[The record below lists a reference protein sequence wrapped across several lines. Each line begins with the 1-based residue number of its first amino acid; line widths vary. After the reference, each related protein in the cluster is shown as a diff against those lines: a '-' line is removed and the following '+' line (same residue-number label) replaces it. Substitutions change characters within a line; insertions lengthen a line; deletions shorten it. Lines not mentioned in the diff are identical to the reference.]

1 VYRELLWIWRDEAVS
16 MRWDEI
22 RELWCDRQGHL
33 RRFSKESSMKKDMTS
48 QQVETATLVRRVR
61 RTWLRQLLLILS
73 VIGPGLI
80 TANVDNDATGIT
92 GYSLAG
98 AQYGYGL
105 LWAVVLVTI
114 SLAVVQEMAARMG
127 VVTGK
132 GLADLIRERFGVR
145 ITFWSM
151 LLLLIANAATTV
163 AEFAGVAGAMDIFGV
178 SPFIAV
184 PVAAAVVW
192 FLVIRGSYKYVER
205 VLLALCLVYVSY
217 VASGF
222 LVHPDWAQVLHQTL
236 VPPIQFN
243 QGYLLTLVAVIGT
256 TIAPWMQFYQQSAIA
271 DKGIEVKHL
280 RYEQLDTYVGAFLT
294 DFVAFFIV
302 ICTGATLFVHHIQI
316 TEAKDAAIALEP
328 LVGGNGRIA
337 EILFGVGLL
346 NASVMAASVL
356 PLSTAYSIAE
366 AFGWERGVGRTFKE
380 APQFLT
386 LYTLIIVLG
395 AGITLFVP
403 ADRLVFVLNLPNV
416 VGGMLLPLILVL
428 MILLCNDRRLMGR
441 YVNGPI
447 YNYVAWITTVVMTV
461 LSALII
467 WSFIFPFP

>member
-1 VYRELLWIWRDEAVS
+1 MNKVAVT
-16 MRWDEI
+16 
-22 RELWCDRQGHL
+22 RQ
-33 RRFSKESSMKKDMTS
+33 RK
-48 QQVETATLVRRVR
+48 VRRV
-61 RTWLRQLLLILS
+61 WMRQLLILLS

-105 LWAVVLVTI
+105 LWAIVLVTF

-132 GLADLIRERFGVR
+132 GLADLIREKFGVR

-151 LLLLIANAATTV
+151 LLLLVANAATTV

-178 SPFIAV
+178 SPYIAV
-184 PVAAAVVW
+184 PVAAVVVW
-192 FLVIRGSYKYVER
+192 VLVVRGSYRYVER
-205 VLLALCLVYVSY
+205 ILLVLCLIYFSY
-217 VASGF
+217 VISGF
-222 LVHPDWAQVLHQTL
+222 LVHPNWGQVLHDTVFPQL
-236 VPPIQFN
+236 QLN

-271 DKGIEVKHL
+271 DKNIKISHL
-280 RYEQLDTYVGAFLT
+280 PYEQIDTYVGSFLT

-316 TEAKDAAIALEP
+316 NEAKDAALALAP
-328 LVGGNGRIA
+328 LVQGNGRIA
-337 EILFGVGLL
+337 EILFGIGLL
-346 NASVMAASVL
+346 NASLMAASVL

-366 AFGWERGVGRTFKE
+366 AFGWERGVGRSFRE

-386 LYTLIIVLG
+386 LYTFIIVVG

-403 ADRLVFVLNLPNV
+403 KDRLVFVLNLPNV

-441 YVNGPI
+441 FVNGRLK
-447 YNYVAWITTVVMTV
+447 NVVVWATTILMTI
-461 LSALII
+461 LTLLII
-467 WSFIFPFP
+467 LSTIFPGLFGG

>member
-1 VYRELLWIWRDEAVS
+1 MNKVLLT
-16 MRWDEI
+16 
-22 RELWCDRQGHL
+22 RQ
-33 RRFSKESSMKKDMTS
+33 RK
-48 QQVETATLVRRVR
+48 VRRV
-61 RTWLRQLLLILS
+61 WMRQLLILLS

-132 GLADLIRERFGVR
+132 GLADLIREKFGVR

-178 SPFIAV
+178 SPYIAV
-184 PVAAAVVW
+184 PVAAVVVW
-192 FLVIRGSYKYVER
+192 VLVVRGSYRYVER
-205 VLLALCLVYVSY
+205 ILLALCLIYFTYVI
-217 VASGF
+217 SGF
-222 LVHPDWAQVLHQTL
+222 LVHPNWGEVLHQTL
-236 VPPIQFN
+236 VPPIRLN

-271 DKGIEVKHL
+271 DKHIKIAHL
-280 RYEQLDTYVGAFLT
+280 RYEQIDTYVGTFLT

-316 TEAKDAAIALEP
+316 NEAKDAALALAP
-328 LVGGNGRIA
+328 LVRGNGQIA

-346 NASVMAASVL
+346 NASLMAASVL

-366 AFGWERGVGRTFKE
+366 AFGWERGVGRNFKE
-380 APQFLT
+380 APQFLA
-386 LYTLIIVLG
+386 LYTFIIAVG

-403 ADRLVFVLNLPNV
+403 KDRLVFVLNLPNV
-416 VGGMLLPLILVL
+416 VGGMLLPLILIL

-441 YVNGPI
+441 YVNGRANNI
-447 YNYVAWITTVVMTV
+447 VAWVTTIVMTV
-461 LSALII
+461 LTLLIVVTT
-467 WSFIFPFP
+467 IFPNLFSG

>member
-1 VYRELLWIWRDEAVS
+1 MNKTLVKREKSA
-16 MRWDEI
+16 
-22 RELWCDRQGHL
+22 RQ
-33 RRFSKESSMKKDMTS
+33 KK
-48 QQVETATLVRRVR
+48 VRRV
-61 RTWLRQLLLILS
+61 WVRQLLVLLS

-132 GLADLIRERFGVR
+132 GLADLIREKFGVR

-163 AEFAGVAGAMDIFGV
+163 AEFAGIAGAMNIFGV
-178 SPFIAV
+178 SQFIAI
-184 PVAAAVVW
+184 PVAAIIVW
-192 FLVIRGSYKYVER
+192 VLVIRGSYRYVER
-205 VLLALCLVYVSY
+205 ILLGLCAIYVTY
-217 VASGF
+217 VISGF
-222 LVHPDWAQVLHQTL
+222 LVHPDWGQVFHQTV
-236 VPPIQFN
+236 VPPIQLN

-271 DKGIEVKHL
+271 DKHIKIAHL
-280 RYEQLDTYVGAFLT
+280 NYERIDTYVGAFLT
-294 DFVAFFIV
+294 DFIAFFIV
-302 ICTGATLFVHHIQI
+302 VCTGATLFVHHIQI
-316 TEAKDAAIALEP
+316 TQAKDAALALAP
-328 LVGGNGRIA
+328 LVGGNGQIA
-337 EILFGVGLL
+337 EILFGIGLL
-346 NASVMAASVL
+346 NASLMAASVL
-356 PLSTAYSIAE
+356 PLSTAYSVAE
-366 AFGWERGVGRTFKE
+366 AFGWERGVGHSFKE

-386 LYTLIIVLG
+386 LYTIIIGLG
-395 AGITLFVP
+395 AGITMFVP
-403 ADRLVFVLNLPNV
+403 QDRLVFVLNLPNV

-428 MILLCNDRRLMGR
+428 MILLCNDRRLLGR

-447 YNYVAWITTVVMTV
+447 FNTIAWITTVVMTV
-461 LSALII
+461 LSALIV
-467 WSFIFPFP
+467 WSFIAPVIFQWSARVNLRAS

>member
-1 VYRELLWIWRDEAVS
+1 
-16 MRWDEI
+16 
-22 RELWCDRQGHL
+22 
-33 RRFSKESSMKKDMTS
+33 MKKNVT
-48 QQVETATLVRRVR
+48 QQQIETTRRVHRVR
-61 RTWLRQLLLILS
+61 RTWIRQLLLLLS

-145 ITFWSM
+145 IAFWSM

-163 AEFAGVAGAMDIFGV
+163 AEFAGVAGAMDIFGI
-178 SPFIAV
+178 SPLIAV
-184 PVAAAVVW
+184 PVAAVLVW

-205 VLLALCLVYVSY
+205 ILLVLCLIYASY
-217 VASGF
+217 IASGF
-222 LVHPDWAQVLHQTL
+222 LVHPDWAQVFHDTIN
-236 VPPIQFN
+236 PPIQLN

-271 DKGIEVKHL
+271 DKGIKVAHL

-302 ICTGATLFVHHIQI
+302 VCTGATLFVHHIQI
-316 TEAKDAAIALEP
+316 NEAKDAALALAP

-337 EILFGVGLL
+337 EILFGIGLL
-346 NASVMAASVL
+346 NASLMAASVL
-356 PLSTAYSIAE
+356 PLSTAYSVAE
-366 AFGWERGVGRTFKE
+366 AFGWERGVGRTFQE
-380 APQFLT
+380 APQFLF
-386 LYTLIIVLG
+386 LYTFIIVTG

-403 ADRLVFVLNLPNV
+403 KDRLVFVLNLPNV
-416 VGGMLLPLILVL
+416 VGGMLLPVILVL

-441 YVNGPI
+441 YTNSRI
-447 YNYVAWITTVVMTV
+447 FNAVAWVTTIVMTI
-461 LSALII
+461 LTLLII
-467 WSFIFPFP
+467 LTTLFPGLFSGL

>member
-1 VYRELLWIWRDEAVS
+1 MNKVLLT
-16 MRWDEI
+16 
-22 RELWCDRQGHL
+22 RQ
-33 RRFSKESSMKKDMTS
+33 RK
-48 QQVETATLVRRVR
+48 VRRV
-61 RTWLRQLLLILS
+61 WMRQLLILLS

-132 GLADLIRERFGVR
+132 GLADLIREKFGVR

-178 SPFIAV
+178 SPYIAV
-184 PVAAAVVW
+184 PVAAVVVW
-192 FLVIRGSYKYVER
+192 VLVVRGSYRYVER
-205 VLLALCLVYVSY
+205 ILLVLCLIYFTYVI
-217 VASGF
+217 SGF
-222 LVHPDWAQVLHQTL
+222 LVHPNWGEVLHQTL
-236 VPPIQFN
+236 VPPIQLN
-243 QGYLLTLVAVIGT
+243 QRYLLTLVAVIGT

-271 DKGIEVKHL
+271 DKHIKIAHL
-280 RYEQLDTYVGAFLT
+280 RYEQIDTYLGAFLT

-302 ICTGATLFVHHIQI
+302 VCTGATLFVHHIQI
-316 TEAKDAAIALEP
+316 NEAKDAALALAP
-328 LVGGNGRIA
+328 LVGGNGQIA

-346 NASVMAASVL
+346 NASLMAASVL

-366 AFGWERGVGRTFKE
+366 AFGWERGVGRNFKE
-380 APQFLT
+380 APQFLA
-386 LYTLIIVLG
+386 LYTFIIVVG

-403 ADRLVFVLNLPNV
+403 RDRLVFVLNLPNV
-416 VGGMLLPLILVL
+416 VGGMLLPLILIL

-441 YVNGPI
+441 YVNGRANNI
-447 YNYVAWITTVVMTV
+447 VAWITTIVMTV
-461 LSALII
+461 LTLLIVVTT
-467 WSFIFPFP
+467 IFPNLFSG

>member
-1 VYRELLWIWRDEAVS
+1 
-16 MRWDEI
+16 
-22 RELWCDRQGHL
+22 
-33 RRFSKESSMKKDMTS
+33 MKKNVT
-48 QQVETATLVRRVR
+48 QQQIETTRRVHRVR
-61 RTWLRQLLLILS
+61 RTWIRQLLLLLS

-105 LWAVVLVTI
+105 LWAIVLVTI

-163 AEFAGVAGAMDIFGV
+163 AEFAGIAGAMDIFGV
-178 SPFIAV
+178 SPLIAV
-184 PVAAAVVW
+184 PVAAVLVW

-205 VLLALCLVYVSY
+205 ILLALCLIYASY
-217 VASGF
+217 IASGF
-222 LVHPDWAQVLHQTL
+222 LVHPDWAQVFHDTIN
-236 VPPIQFN
+236 PPIQLN

-271 DKGIEVKHL
+271 DKGIKIAHL

-302 ICTGATLFVHHIQI
+302 VCTGATLFVHHIQI
-316 TEAKDAAIALEP
+316 HEAKDAALALAP

-337 EILFGVGLL
+337 EILFGIGLL
-346 NASVMAASVL
+346 NASLLAASVL
-356 PLSTAYSIAE
+356 PLSTAYSVAE
-366 AFGWERGVGRTFKE
+366 AFGWERGVGRTFQE
-380 APQFLT
+380 APQFLF
-386 LYTLIIVLG
+386 LYTFIIVTG

-403 ADRLVFVLNLPNV
+403 KDRLIFVLNLPNV
-416 VGGMLLPLILVL
+416 VGGMLLPVILVL

-441 YVNGPI
+441 YTNSRI
-447 YNYVAWITTVVMTV
+447 FNAVAWVTTIVMTV
-461 LSALII
+461 LTFLII
-467 WSFIFPFP
+467 LTTLFPGLFSGL

>member
-1 VYRELLWIWRDEAVS
+1 MNKVLLT
-16 MRWDEI
+16 
-22 RELWCDRQGHL
+22 RQ
-33 RRFSKESSMKKDMTS
+33 RK
-48 QQVETATLVRRVR
+48 VRRV
-61 RTWLRQLLLILS
+61 WMRQLLILLS

-105 LWAVVLVTI
+105 LWAIVLVTI

-132 GLADLIRERFGVR
+132 GLADLIREKFGVR

-178 SPFIAV
+178 SPYIAV
-184 PVAAAVVW
+184 PVAAVVVW
-192 FLVIRGSYKYVER
+192 VLVVRGSYRYVER
-205 VLLALCLVYVSY
+205 ILLVLCLIYFTYVI
-217 VASGF
+217 SGF
-222 LVHPDWAQVLHQTL
+222 LVHPNWGEVLHQTL
-236 VPPIQFN
+236 VPPIRLN

-271 DKGIEVKHL
+271 DKHIKIAHL
-280 RYEQLDTYVGAFLT
+280 RYEQIDTYVGTFLT

-316 TEAKDAAIALEP
+316 NEAKDAALALAP
-328 LVGGNGRIA
+328 LVRGNGQIA

-346 NASVMAASVL
+346 NASLMAASVL

-366 AFGWERGVGRTFKE
+366 AFGWERGVGRNFKE
-380 APQFLT
+380 APQFLA
-386 LYTLIIVLG
+386 LYTFIIAVG

-403 ADRLVFVLNLPNV
+403 KDRLVFVLNLPNV
-416 VGGMLLPLILVL
+416 VGGMLLPLILIL

-441 YVNGPI
+441 YVNGRANNI
-447 YNYVAWITTVVMTV
+447 VAWITTIVMTV
-461 LSALII
+461 LTLLIVVTT
-467 WSFIFPFP
+467 IFPNLFSG

>member
-1 VYRELLWIWRDEAVS
+1 
-16 MRWDEI
+16 
-22 RELWCDRQGHL
+22 
-33 RRFSKESSMKKDMTS
+33 MKKS
-48 QQVETATLVRRVR
+48 VTARRVR
-61 RTWLRQLLLILS
+61 HVYTRQVLLILS

-105 LWAVVLVTI
+105 LWAVVLITI

-163 AEFAGVAGAMDIFGV
+163 AEFAGIAGAMDIFGV
-178 SPFIAV
+178 SPLIAV
-184 PVAAAVVW
+184 PVAAVAVW
-192 FLVIRGSYKYVER
+192 FLVVRGNYKYVER
-205 VLLALCLVYVSY
+205 ILLAMCLVYASY
-217 VASGF
+217 IASGF
-222 LVHPDWAQVLHQTL
+222 LVHPNWAQVFHETL
-236 VPPIQFN
+236 FPPIQLN
-243 QGYLLTLVAVIGT
+243 QGYLLTLVAVVGT

-271 DKGIEVKHL
+271 DKQIPVKHL

-302 ICTGATLFVHHIQI
+302 VSTGATLFVHHIQI
-316 TEAKDAAIALEP
+316 KEAKDAALALEP

-337 EILFGVGLL
+337 AILYGVGLL
-346 NASVMAASVL
+346 NASLMAASVL

-366 AFGWERGVGRTFKE
+366 AFGWERSVGRSFKE

-386 LYTLIIVLG
+386 LYTSIIVIG
-395 AGITLFVP
+395 AGITLLVP
-403 ADRLVFVLNLPNV
+403 KDRLVFVLNLPNV
-416 VGGMLLPLILVL
+416 VGGMLLPLILIL
-428 MILLCNDRRLMGR
+428 MILLCNDRHIMGH
-441 YVNGPI
+441 YVNGRGKNI
-447 YNYVAWITTVVMTV
+447 VAWTTTVVMTI
-461 LSALII
+461 LTLLII
-467 WSFIFPFP
+467 LSTLFPGLFGGS

>member
-1 VYRELLWIWRDEAVS
+1 MKQVSLKRKSQERKRPRAWRQ
-16 MRWDEI
+16 M
-22 RELWCDRQGHL
+22 
-33 RRFSKESSMKKDMTS
+33 
-48 QQVETATLVRRVR
+48 
-61 RTWLRQLLLILS
+61 LILLS

-80 TANVDNDATGIT
+80 TGNVDNDATGIT

-114 SLAVVQEMAARMG
+114 SLFVVQEMAARMG

-151 LLLLIANAATTV
+151 LLLLIANTATTV

-178 SPFIAV
+178 SPLISV
-184 PVAAAVVW
+184 PVAAIVVW

-205 VLLALCLVYVSY
+205 ILLVLCLIYFTY

-222 LVHPDWAQVLHQTL
+222 LVHPNWAQVFHETI
-236 VPPIQFN
+236 VPPIQLN

-271 DKGIEVKHL
+271 DKHISIKHL
-280 RYEQLDTYVGAFLT
+280 QYERIDTIVGSSLT
-294 DFVAFFIV
+294 EFVAFFIV
-302 ICTGATLFVHHIQI
+302 VCTGATLFVHHIQI
-316 TEAKDAAIALEP
+316 TQAKDAALALAP
-328 LVGGNGRIA
+328 LVGGNGQIA
-337 EILFGVGLL
+337 EILFGIGLL

-356 PLSTAYSIAE
+356 PLSTSYSISE
-366 AFGWERGVGRTFKE
+366 AFGWERGVGRTFQE
-380 APQFLT
+380 APQFLF
-386 LYTLIIVLG
+386 LYTFIIILG
-395 AGITLFVP
+395 AGIVLFVP
-403 ADRLVFVLNLPNV
+403 AGSLVFVLNLPNI

-428 MILLCNDRRLMGR
+428 MLILCNDRRLMGR
-441 YVNGPI
+441 YVNGFVLNTI
-447 YNYVAWITTVVMTV
+447 AWITTIVMTV
-461 LSALII
+461 LTLLII
-467 WSFIFPFP
+467 ISSIFPGLFGG

>member
-1 VYRELLWIWRDEAVS
+1 
-16 MRWDEI
+16 
-22 RELWCDRQGHL
+22 
-33 RRFSKESSMKKDMTS
+33 MKKEMTP
-48 QQVETATLVRRVR
+48 QQMETARRVRRVR
-61 RTWLRQLLLILS
+61 RTWLRQMLLILS

-105 LWAVVLVTI
+105 LWAIVLVTI
-114 SLAVVQEMAARMG
+114 SLAVVQEMVARMG

-151 LLLLIANAATTV
+151 LLLLIANVATTV

-184 PVAAAVVW
+184 PVAAVVVW

-205 VLLALCLVYVSY
+205 ILLALCLIYVTY

-222 LVHPDWAQVLHQTL
+222 IVHPNWAQVFHQT
-236 VPPIQFN
+236 VFPPIQLN

-271 DKGIEVKHL
+271 DKGIKVAHL
-280 RYEQLDTYVGAFLT
+280 RYERLDTYVGAFLT

-302 ICTGATLFVHHIQI
+302 VCTGATLFVHHIQI
-316 TEAKDAAIALEP
+316 TQAKDAALALAP
-328 LVGGNGRIA
+328 LVNGNGQIA
-337 EILFGVGLL
+337 EILFGIGLL
-346 NASVMAASVL
+346 NASLMAASVL
-356 PLSTAYSIAE
+356 PLSTAYSVAE
-366 AFGWERGVGRTFKE
+366 AFGWERGVSRSFKE
-380 APQFLT
+380 APQFLF
-386 LYTLIIVLG
+386 LYTFIIAIG
-395 AGITLFVP
+395 AGTILFVP

-416 VGGMLLPLILVL
+416 VGGMLLPLVLIL
-428 MILLCNDRRLMGR
+428 MNLLCNDRRLMGR
-441 YVNGPI
+441 YVNGRI
-447 YNYVAWITTVVMTV
+447 NNLVAWVTTIVMTI
-461 LSALII
+461 LTLLII
-467 WSFIFPFP
+467 LSTLFPTLFGGS

>member
-1 VYRELLWIWRDEAVS
+1 MNKVLLT
-16 MRWDEI
+16 
-22 RELWCDRQGHL
+22 RQ
-33 RRFSKESSMKKDMTS
+33 RK
-48 QQVETATLVRRVR
+48 VRRV
-61 RTWLRQLLLILS
+61 WMRQLLLLLS

-132 GLADLIRERFGVR
+132 GLADLIREKFGVR

-178 SPFIAV
+178 SSYIAV
-184 PVAAAVVW
+184 PVAAVVVW
-192 FLVIRGSYKYVER
+192 VLVVRGSYRYVER
-205 VLLALCLVYVSY
+205 ILLALCLIYFTYVI
-217 VASGF
+217 SGF
-222 LVHPDWAQVLHQTL
+222 LVHPNWGEVLHQTL
-236 VPPIQFN
+236 VPPLQLN

-271 DKGIEVKHL
+271 DKHIKIAHL
-280 RYEQLDTYVGAFLT
+280 RYEQIDTYLGAFLT

-302 ICTGATLFVHHIQI
+302 VCTGATLFVHHIQI
-316 TEAKDAAIALEP
+316 NEAKDAALALAP
-328 LVGGNGRIA
+328 LVRGNGQIA

-346 NASVMAASVL
+346 NASLMAASVL

-366 AFGWERGVGRTFKE
+366 AFGWERGVGRNFKE
-380 APQFLT
+380 APQFLA
-386 LYTLIIVLG
+386 LYTFIIAVG

-403 ADRLVFVLNLPNV
+403 KDRLVFVLNLPNV
-416 VGGMLLPLILVL
+416 VGGMLLPLILIL

-441 YVNGPI
+441 YVNGRA
-447 YNYVAWITTVVMTV
+447 YNIVAWITTIVMT
-461 LSALII
+461 ALTLLIVVTT
-467 WSFIFPFP
+467 IFPGLFGG